1 MKVEEKKLK
10 IKLITPMLG
19 TIPKDPE
26 IYKTYIESK
35 KPQSN
40 GEDESQDIEK
50 VEQKGWTGFR
60 ADENGLY
67 LYDYMVKGFLKHA
80 GNVLK
85 EVVKVK
91 ALRSKLDD
99 FVFVEPRKIYLG
111 KDEADGVFERP
122 ISVMTM
128 QGPRTSIM
136 RSDFVNEGL
145 ELEFTIKLLP
155 HKEISWSVIETLL
168 EYGKLLGLGQF
179 RNGSFG
185 RFEVIETINL

>member
-40 GEDESQDIEK
+40 EEDESQDIEK